1 MKVSLSWLKA
11 YVAVEM
17 TVDALAE
24 ALTMAGLE
32 VEAVS
37 DRYSWLETVPVG
49 RVLAVAPHPRA
60 DHLQCCRVEIGDRT
74 VAVVCGAPNV
84 APDQLAP
91 LALPGTELPGGERL
105 QQGVIRGEV
114 SEGMLCSQAELG
126 LGAEA
131 GGIMVLPPGTAQP
144 GTPLNRALNLC
155 DPVLEIGLTPNRP
168 DCLSIIGVAREV
180 AAIQK
185 TPLRLPAPV
194 LPAAGNDIAQQAAV
208 AIQAPDH
215 CSRYAAR
222 LLHAVTVGPSPHWLQ
237 DRLRSVGL
245 KPINN
250 VVDITNFVMLETGQP
265 LHAFDFE
272 RLAEHR
278 IAVRTAAAGERFT
291 TLDGKERALTPEML
305 MICDG
310 QKPVA
315 IAGVMGGLNSEITA
329 ESRSVLIESAHF
341 DPDSIRKTAKALGLK
356 TDAAHR
362 FERGVDPEGT
372 VVALNRAAD
381 LMQQLTG
388 GTAVS
393 GVIDVHPRRIAA
405 PRIGLSV
412 AATNR
417 LLGLALSAEE
427 IAARLRSIDF
437 TVHPGG
443 ADRLEVTPPSFRV
456 DVARP
461 EDLMEEVARL
471 TGYNQIPTTFPL
483 IPAKGRTVS
492 RYIETRER
500 VRDTLAGAGFYEAI
514 TYSFIHAASC
524 ERLNLAADDP
534 RRCQVQI
541 LNPITED
548 QTTMRSS
555 LLPGLLEALQRNSAQ
570 QVKTQR
576 LFEVGKIF
584 IQETADAEL
593 PVETEMLAVLWSGL
607 RSEEGWFAKP
617 AECDFFDIK
626 GVAERLLQA
635 LRVAPVRF
643 SRLAAENCRYARP
656 GAAAQISAGSRAIG
670 TIGEVHPRV
679 LQNYGLKQN
688 AFFFEIDLDRL
699 FPLVPEVPRASAPP
713 KFPFVER
720 DLTVILDTAIEA
732 GEVLSALAEGGQKL
746 VESLRL
752 LDVYTGPPIPGDK
765 KSVSVRITYRSD
777 TGTLEDATV
786 SRVHR
791 QLSERVVT
799 RFGAL
804 LPA

>member
-17 TVDALAE
+17 AVDALAE

-37 DRYSWLETVPVG
+37 DRYSRLETVLVG

-60 DHLQCCRVEIGDRT
+60 DHLQCCRVEIGGRN

-91 LALPGTELPGGERL
+91 LALPGTELPGGVRL
-105 QQGVIRGEV
+105 QKGIIRGEV

-126 LGAEA
+126 LGDEA

-185 TPLRLPAPV
+185 TPLRLPEPSTPSPGSA
-194 LPAAGNDIAQQAAV
+194 ISQQAAV
-208 AIQAPDH
+208 AIQAPEH

-222 LLHAVTVGPSPHWLQ
+222 LLQGVSVGPSPYWLQ
-237 DRLRSVGL
+237 DRLLSVGL

-250 VVDITNFVMLETGQP
+250 VVDITNFVMMETGQP
-265 LHAFDFE
+265 LHAFDFD

-278 IAVRTAAAGERFT
+278 IVVRTAAAGERFT
-291 TLDGKERALTPEML
+291 TLDGKARELTPEML
-305 MICDG
+305 LICDG

-315 IAGVMGGLNSEITA
+315 IAGVMGGLNSEISA
-329 ESRSVLIESAHF
+329 DSRSVLIESAHF
-341 DPDSIRKTAKALGLK
+341 DPISIRKTAKALGLN

-372 VVALNRAAD
+372 LIALNRAAD

-388 GTAVS
+388 GAAVS
-393 GVIDVHPRRIAA
+393 GLIDVHPRRITA
-405 PRIGLSV
+405 PRIALSV

-417 LLGLALSAEE
+417 LLGLELNAEQITAFLTA
-427 IAARLRSIDF
+427 IAF
-437 TVHPGG
+437 TVNPGD

-456 DVARP
+456 DVSRP

-471 TGYNQIPTTFPL
+471 SGYNQIPTTFPL

-500 VRDTLAGAGFYEAI
+500 VRDNLVGAGFCEAI
-514 TYSFIHAASC
+514 SYTFIHAASC
-524 ERLNLAADDP
+524 DRLNLAADDP

-555 LLPGLLEALQRNSAQ
+555 LLPGLLEALQRNTAQ
-570 QVKTQR
+570 QVKTLR
-576 LFEVGKIF
+576 FFEVGKIF
-584 IQETADAEL
+584 IKETAGAEL

-617 AECDFFDIK
+617 EGCDFYDIK

-643 SRLAAENCRYARP
+643 SRLTPEDCRYVRP
-656 GAAAQISAGSRAIG
+656 GAAAQIFAGPQAIG

-679 LQNYGLKQN
+679 LLNYDLKQP
-688 AFFFEIDLDRL
+688 AFFFEIDIDRL
-699 FPLVPEVPRASAPP
+699 FPLVPEVRRASAPP

-732 GEVLSALAEGGQKL
+732 GEILGALAESGQKL

-752 LDVYTGPPIPGDK
+752 LDVYTGPPIPQDK

-777 TGTLEDATV
+777 TGTLEDAVV

-791 QLSERVVT
+791 QLSDGVVA
-799 RFGAL
+799 RFGAT